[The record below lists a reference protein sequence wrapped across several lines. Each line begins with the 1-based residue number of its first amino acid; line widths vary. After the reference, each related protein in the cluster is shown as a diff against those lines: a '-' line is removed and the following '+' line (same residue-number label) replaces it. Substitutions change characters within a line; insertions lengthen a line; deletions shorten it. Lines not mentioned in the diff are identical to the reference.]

1 MSFLEGRHAVVTG
14 AGTGIGAA
22 IAEALAGEGA
32 RVTLLGRRLEVL
44 ERLAVRSQDRLHPVR
59 TDVTDED
66 SVRAAFERA
75 GRERGPASIV
85 VANAGEAAS
94 APFARLG
101 PEMWTEMLEVNLT
114 GCYRTF
120 RHGLAA
126 MDRAAR
132 WGRLIAIAS
141 TAGLKGYPYVAAYCA
156 AKHGVVGLT
165 RALAV
170 ELAKTGVTVN
180 SVCPGFT
187 ETPLLE
193 RSVHN
198 IVRQGAMTAGE
209 ARDALASDNPMG
221 RFIEPAEVA
230 RAVLWLCGPG
240 SDSISGQSVSVSGG
254 ATW

>member
-1 MSFLEGRHAVVTG
+1 MSSLEGRHAVVTG

-22 IAEALAGEGA
+22 IAEALADEGA
-32 RVTLLGRRLEVL
+32 RVTLLGRRREVL
-44 ERLAVRSQDRLHPVR
+44 ERLAARSRGRLHPVPA
-59 TDVTDED
+59 DVTDDD
-66 SVRAAFERA
+66 SLRAAFERA
-75 GRERGPASIV
+75 GRERGPVSVV
-85 VANAGEAAS
+85 VANAGTAAS
-94 APFARLG
+94 APFARLD
-101 PEMWTEMLEVNLT
+101 PEMWTEMLDVNLT

-126 MDRAAR
+126 MDREAG
-132 WGRLIAIAS
+132 WGRLIAVAS
-141 TAGLKGYPYVAAYCA
+141 TAGLKGYPYVTAYCA

-170 ELAKTGVTVN
+170 ELAKTGITVN

-193 RSVHN
+193 QSVRN
-198 IVRQGAMTAGE
+198 IVRQGTLSAEE
-209 ARDALASDNPMG
+209 ARTALASDNPMG
-221 RFIEPAEVA
+221 RFIEPREVA

-240 SDSISGQSVSVSGG
+240 SGSISGQSISVSGG

>member
-1 MSFLEGRHAVVTG
+1 MPFLDGRHALVTG

-32 RVTLLGRRLEVL
+32 RVTIVGRRIEVL
-44 ERLAVRSQDRLHPVR
+44 ERLAARSRDRLHPVR
-59 TDVTDED
+59 ADVTDED
-66 SVRAAFERA
+66 STRAAFERA
-75 GRERGPASIV
+75 AHERGPASIV
-85 VANAGEAAS
+85 VANAGQAAS
-94 APFARLG
+94 APFTRIR

-126 MDRAAR
+126 MGTRAR
-132 WGRLIAIAS
+132 WGRLIAISS

-165 RALAV
+165 RALAA
-170 ELAKTGVTVN
+170 ELAKTGITAN

-198 IVRQGAMTAGE
+198 IVRQGSMSPDE
-209 ARDALASDNPMG
+209 ARAALVSDNPMG
-221 RFIEPAEVA
+221 RFIEPEEVA
-230 RAVLWLCGPG
+230 RAVLWLCAPG
-240 SDSISGQSVSVSGG
+240 SDSISGQSISVSGG

>member
-1 MSFLEGRHAVVTG
+1 MSSLEGRHAVVTG

-22 IAEALAGEGA
+22 IAEALADEGA
-32 RVTLLGRRLEVL
+32 RVTLLGRRREVL
-44 ERLAVRSQDRLHPVR
+44 ERLAARSHGRLHPVPA
-59 TDVTDED
+59 DVTDDD
-66 SVRAAFERA
+66 SLRAAFERA
-75 GRERGPASIV
+75 GRERGPVSVV
-85 VANAGEAAS
+85 VANAGTAAS
-94 APFARLG
+94 APFARLD
-101 PEMWTEMLEVNLT
+101 PEMWAQMLDVNLT

-126 MDRAAR
+126 MDREAG
-132 WGRLIAIAS
+132 WGRLIAVAS

-170 ELAKTGVTVN
+170 ELAKTEITVN

-193 RSVHN
+193 QSVRN
-198 IVRQGAMTAGE
+198 IVRQGTLSAEE
-209 ARDALASDNPMG
+209 ARAALASDNPMG
-221 RFIEPAEVA
+221 RFIEPREVA

-240 SDSISGQSVSVSGG
+240 SRAISGQSISVSGG

>member
-32 RVTLLGRRLEVL
+32 QVTILGRRVEVL
-44 ERLAVRSQDRLHPVR
+44 ERLAARSRNRLYPVR
-59 TDVTDED
+59 ADVTGED
-66 SVRAAFERA
+66 SICAAFECA
-75 GRERGPASIV
+75 VRERGPASIV
-85 VANAGEAAS
+85 IANAGGAAS

-101 PEMWTEMLEVNLT
+101 AEMWNEMLEVNLT

-120 RHGLAA
+120 QHGLAA
-126 MDRAAR
+126 MGDGAR

-170 ELAKTGVTVN
+170 ELAKSGITAN
-180 SVCPGFT
+180 SICPGFT

-193 RSVHN
+193 RSVRN
-198 IVRQGAMTAGE
+198 IVRQGSMSAAE
-209 ARDALASDNPMG
+209 ARKALASDNPMG
-221 RFIEPAEVA
+221 RFIEPEEVA

-240 SDSISGQSVSVSGG
+240 SDSVTGQSISVSGG